1 MTEMVIIYST
11 FIIHANNRIPLSEI
25 LNYQIL
31 KYQGR
36 KQTKFKYRNLKYK
49 IRVHDNIKKDVVYL
63 YTCDTRT
70 HARMHARTHSG
81 ILLNPKKE
89 WNFAIC
95 NNVASPGEYASVKE
109 VRERQIAYDFTYVW
123 NPENK
128 WTNITES

>member
-49 IRVHDNIKKDVVYL
+49 IRAHRKSEVSCGLIKISLAFFNLGAIFFFIVYHL
-63 YTCDTRT
+63 INC
-70 HARMHARTHSG
+70 
-81 ILLNPKKE
+81 K
-89 WNFAIC
+89 
-95 NNVASPGEYASVKE
+95 
-109 VRERQIAYDFTYVW
+109 QFTD
-123 NPENK
+123 
-128 WTNITES
+128 S

>member
-49 IRVHDNIKKDVVYL
+49 IRAHRKSEVSCGLIKISLAFFNLGAIFFLLCIILSIVSSSQTL
-63 YTCDTRT
+63 RILHFIFCDW
-70 HARMHARTHSG
+70 
-81 ILLNPKKE
+81 LVFK
-89 WNFAIC
+89 
-95 NNVASPGEYASVKE
+95 
-109 VRERQIAYDFTYVW
+109 
-123 NPENK
+123 
-128 WTNITES
+128 